1 MVMEISAL
9 QALKLAENFLSVLFL
24 WNSCSTLQMLRKT
37 EDWQPL
43 RRHFRWISLSS
54 RGELDKSTS
63 HWVVW
68 YSHALPMRT
77 RTGLPLV
84 CLRQGLGLAILGFSA
99 NDGRVRFLQ
108 WTRLEDIGLHV
119 SPDTPTS
126 WNWTFQSRQMF
137 EICRPEENK
146 EDISNWRKNL
156 GDTPWQDHYASFSLI
171 EKLTNRLASRPS
183 SCVRWGI
190 PDPGYTKANFTMA
203 WPTLDTGVTSIESCI
218 LPICRGWNHPFV
230 NCESFSKWP

>member
-1 MVMEISAL
+1 MQARSFLTPLGSNVQRFYRINGCFWSTKCSCMLWPFRLHLLLHRRHLEPWWKALWSRKKLHFWTSEVMVMEISAL

-24 WNSCSTLQMLRKT
+24 WNSCSTLQTLRKA

-84 CLRQGLGLAILGFSA
+84 CLRQGLGQF
-99 NDGRVRFLQ
+99 
-108 WTRLEDIGLHV
+108 
-119 SPDTPTS
+119 
-126 WNWTFQSRQMF
+126 
-137 EICRPEENK
+137 
-146 EDISNWRKNL
+146 
-156 GDTPWQDHYASFSLI
+156 
-171 EKLTNRLASRPS
+171 
-183 SCVRWGI
+183 
-190 PDPGYTKANFTMA
+190 
-203 WPTLDTGVTSIESCI
+203 
-218 LPICRGWNHPFV
+218 
-230 NCESFSKWP
+230 